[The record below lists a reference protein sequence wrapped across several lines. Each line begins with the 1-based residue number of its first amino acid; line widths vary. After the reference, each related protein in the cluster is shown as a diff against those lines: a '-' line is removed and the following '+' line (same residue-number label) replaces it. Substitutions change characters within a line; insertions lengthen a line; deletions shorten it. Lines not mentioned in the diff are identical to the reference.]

1 MTGSPFDPNSPL
13 AESITTLL
21 IVTLVIGGIVF
32 LIVLGPTLYSYIRFR
47 ARPGDEEEP
56 YQNLGNT
63 RLEFTWIVTPAV
75 LLAILFGLTLMT
87 MRRSDPPL
95 PRNPQPDLIVTGHQ
109 WWWEVQYPSSGIITA
124 NEIHIPTGKQLLVQV
139 DSADVIHD
147 FSVPQLGRKVDA
159 TPGYT
164 SHIWLQADKPGTYLG
179 ACNEFCGAQ
188 HAWMRIRVI
197 AESPSDYAD
206 WQQAQTQVPSTPT
219 TGAAAQGAQL
229 FQSLTCANCHNI
241 DGTIANAHIGP
252 DLTHLASR
260 ETLAAG
266 VLDNT
271 PDGLAQWLANPQAI
285 KPGVHMPNLKL
296 SQGEVNSLV
305 AYLESLQ

>member
-75 LLAILFGLTLMT
+75 VLAILFSLTLIT
-87 MRRSDPPL
+87 MRRSDPPI

>member
-1 MTGSPFDPNSPL
+1 MISTPFDPNSPL
-13 AESITTLL
+13 ASSITTLL
-21 IVTLVIGGIVF
+21 IVTLVIGSVVF

-47 ARPGDEEEP
+47 VRPGDDEEP

-63 RLEFTWIVTPAV
+63 PMEIAWTVTPAV
-75 LLAILFGLTLMT
+75 LLATLFGLTLMT
-87 MRRSDPPL
+87 MHRSDPPI
-95 PRNPQPDLIVTGHQ
+95 PDNAQPDLIVTGHQ
-109 WWWEVQYPSSGIITA
+109 WWWEVQYPDSGIVTA

-179 ACNEFCGAQ
+179 SCNEFCGAQ

-197 AESPSDYAD
+197 AQPPAD
-206 WQQAQTQVPSTPT
+206 FAAWEQGQKQVPTIPT
-219 TGAAAQGAQL
+219 TGDAATGAQL
-229 FQSLTCANCHNI
+229 FQSLTCSNCHNI
-241 DGTIANAHIGP
+241 NGTAANAHIGP
-252 DLTHLASR
+252 DLTHVGSR

-271 PDGLAQWLANPQAI
+271 PDNLATWLSNPQAV
-285 KPGVHMPNLKL
+285 KPGVHMPNLNL
-296 SQGEVNSLV
+296 TPDEVHALV
-305 AYLESLQ
+305 AYLENLP